1 MKKLLKKGADPN
13 WYDSNGRTPL
23 SLVAQRGNKIVVR
36 IIDKKY
42 QNRTLDNLEYGI
54 CPQLPIRAVFKG
66 NRLAMDFLKQKRK
79 LPSMEILSY
88 STVNN
93 REVMEILIE
102 NEAPVDLP
110 DKDGRTPLS
119 YAVEEAHE
127 YTMKSLLDHGAN
139 PNSQDNAGRTPLSW
153 AVACEST
160 GVLMLSAISQV
171 SNETLNTPDETGRT
185 ALSWAAVVGNFE
197 AVLEKGADLNLADNS
212 GRTPVSWAVGSGN
225 LEVVKL
231 FLNRKVSLFCE
242 DWNGRTLLS
251 YAAESGEEEIFKI
264 MPSLQENPDAKDT
277 NGRTPLSWLGGS
289 GDKSSVKYRLR
300 YGVEDFR
307 PDFGGVGN
315 ENVVEMLLDKGVDMN
330 SRDNNDRTPLSWAAG
345 GGYTRVV
352 EILLKRGAEVD
363 SRDNTGRTPI
373 SFAVEAG
380 HNDTVTLLLDV
391 TDINVKDGS
400 VRSLLELTVPT
411 RQSQIMAQLIPL
423 LWKEGEN
430 INNTDAYVST

>member
-1 MKKLLKKGADPN
+1 
-13 WYDSNGRTPL
+13 
-23 SLVAQRGNKIVVR
+23 
-36 IIDKKY
+36 
-42 QNRTLDNLEYGI
+42 
-54 CPQLPIRAVFKG
+54 
-66 NRLAMDFLKQKRK
+66 
-79 LPSMEILSY
+79 
-88 STVNN
+88 
-93 REVMEILIE
+93 
-102 NEAPVDLP
+102 
-110 DKDGRTPLS
+110 
-119 YAVEEAHE
+119 
-127 YTMKSLLDHGAN
+127 MKSLLDHGAN

-185 ALSWAAVVGNFE
+185 ALSWAAGVGNFE
-197 AVLEKGADLNLADNS
+197 AVRILLEKGADLNLADNS

-242 DWNGRTLLS
+242 DWSGRTLLS

-264 MPSLQENPDAKDT
+264 MLSLQENPDAKDR

-300 YGVEDFR
+300 RRVAEGELVFNA
-307 PDFGGVGN
+307 DFGGVGN

-373 SFAVEAG
+373 SFAVEGG

-391 TDINVKDGS
+391 TDINVKNGS

-430 INNTDAYVST
+430 INTDAYVSSHMVSIRFRSLCGSCDREIVNTSFYYCSTCDDVIENSTHVCVDCFSNSNIRCCGNPQMFRCRINEAEI